1 MGILGKRAGYP
12 VDEKNYLSVRRF
24 STNYPIFFVIVLSK

>member
-1 MGILGKRAGYP
+1 MGILGKSAGYP

-24 STNYPIFFVIVLSK
+24 STNSPIFFFIVLSK